1 MNKSRRKIMRLIN
14 IKKCTRLV
22 IGIMGTV
29 VFCAACSSHTVPLKV
44 TGPESFAGS
53 GNFGGETVVKTVTT
67 TNSIL
72 AIDAKSRRVTLKDFG
87 TGAIRQYKAA
97 PQVVLFDQLK
107 VGDVVK
113 ATVVERMSL
122 FLRANSP
129 SQHFDDTAL
138 VVRSAE
144 AKGSSVFG
152 VETEDFTATILDMNY
167 YSSQVTLQGVD
178 GITRTIQVGEYVNL
192 ADFSVGDQI
201 KVRITE
207 AVAIDIQK
215 P

>member
-53 GNFGGETVVKTVTT
+53 GNFGGETVVRTVTT

-72 AIDAKSRRVTLKDFG
+72 AIDAKGRRVTLKDLG

-122 FLRANSP
+122 FQRAKSA

-144 AKGSSVFG
+144 AKGSSVLG

-215 P
+215 L